1 MSTRTRPTPKQALG
15 IAIRR
20 TRLARKM
27 TQEELAYGAGMSL
40 STLARI
46 ETGAHEARIS
56 TVLLLAKML
65 GVSAARIISDCESI
79 LNRTSTART

>member
-1 MSTRTRPTPKQALG
+1 MSIRASMTPKQALG
-15 IAIRR
+15 IAVKRA
-20 TRLARKM
+20 RLKREM

-56 TVLLLAKML
+56 TILLLAQML
-65 GVSAARIISDCESI
+65 GVSAALIVSDCENTLKKYSQQ
-79 LNRTSTART
+79 